1 MNIRAKTWIELH
13 ADEDRRV
20 RYEDTEH
27 KPMQRRLPL
36 TEDEIAS
43 LFEVKVATLHDSA
56 NIFKL
61 IDAVRMIE
69 KAHGIA

>member
-1 MNIRAKTWIELH
+1 MNYKAMTWSEVH
-13 ADEDRRV
+13 AEEDRRV
-20 RYEDTEH
+20 RYDDTEH

-36 TEDEIAS
+36 TEEQIAS
-43 LFEVKVATLHDSA
+43 LFDVKVATLHDSA

>member
-1 MNIRAKTWIELH
+1 MNIRPKTWIELH
-13 ADEDRRV
+13 ANEERRV
-20 RYEDTEH
+20 RYDDTEH

-36 TEDEIAS
+36 TEEQIAS
-43 LFEVKVATLHDSA
+43 LFDVKVATLHDSA

-69 KAHGIA
+69 KAHDIA